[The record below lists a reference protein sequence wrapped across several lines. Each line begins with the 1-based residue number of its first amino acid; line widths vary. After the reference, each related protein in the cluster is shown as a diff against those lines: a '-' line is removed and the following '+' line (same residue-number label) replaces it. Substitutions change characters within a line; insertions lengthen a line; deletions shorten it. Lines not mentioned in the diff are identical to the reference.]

1 MLCCL
6 KITPVDKNN
15 TIPCEQ
21 VEEGLAWWPGQTEEG
36 KKMMIHAKDYNE
48 FVKNIQ
54 VNTIFPLILQLFY

>member
-1 MLCCL
+1 M
-6 KITPVDKNN
+6 
-15 TIPCEQ
+15 
-21 VEEGLAWWPGQTEEG
+21 EEGLAWWPGQTEEG